1 MGPTDLS
8 RPEPSRRSGRSI
20 KRPRLMD
27 DFALEDHASSPTHE
41 FASPGRL
48 PATSVV
54 VSNANCAGCG
64 DGDDVQGNEIL
75 LCDGPG
81 CGAAYHLKCLPRP
94 LAVIPPGD
102 WFCPACQPM
111 PVVAAVVEAWE
122 DDGDVELVEAVEAE
136 EDELRMPA
144 DSALAAT
151 PPSRPAA
158 PSPPRTAHA
167 AARAAGR
174 CDHLMDEAEARRM
187 AAEEGLTLVHSP
199 RNQTGFMGVAR
210 TESGRFRSKLGEES
224 IGTAAT
230 AEAAALLYARRLGP
244 ETSAEAAAIAAA
256 AAASA
261 AASAAAA
268 EAEPMSAAEAERLA
282 AVEGLTLVPS
292 TGSLDG
298 RKAGSVSKWGFKGV
312 SYKAKIG
319 MFHAALGTE
328 SIGSFRSAPEA
339 ALAYARR
346 LGPEGSAE
354 SARRALA

>member
-1 MGPTDLS
+1 
-8 RPEPSRRSGRSI
+8 
-20 KRPRLMD
+20 MD

-187 AAEEGLTLVHSP
+187 AAEEGLTL
-199 RNQTGFMGVAR
+199 
-210 TESGRFRSKLGEES
+210 
-224 IGTAAT
+224 
-230 AEAAALLYARRLGP
+230 
-244 ETSAEAAAIAAA
+244 
-256 AAASA
+256 
-261 AASAAAA
+261 
-268 EAEPMSAAEAERLA
+268 AERLA